1 MEVNQFLFLIIYI
14 FSLRPLNLFFS
25 LLETFLPQ
33 RTKLLLSNILQ
44 PLPKYLFTSETFSDD
59 PILNFKLCAHF
70 GSTYTKIETIQRR
83 LAWPLRKDDTQIREA
98 FHIFET
104 RSVSNT
110 IHKNKLK
117 MD

>member
-1 MEVNQFLFLIIYI
+1 MEMNQFLFLIIYV

-44 PLPKYLFTSETFSDD
+44 PLPKYYFTSETFSDD

-70 GSTYTKIETIQRR
+70 GSTYTKTGMMQRR
-83 LAWPLRKDDTQIREA
+83 LAWPLRKDDTQICEA
-98 FHIFET
+98 FRVFKKAVVHIHNGILL
-104 RSVSNT
+104 S
-110 IHKNKLK
+110 H
-117 MD
+117 